1 MRPTGRVEGATK
13 EPGDLAL
20 AWVMVLHRVEALV
33 PRDVPSGLLG
43 PKVRRPARVVQ
54 RLPEL
59 WVQLELLAGVR
70 ARFLLPCLLCHKA
83 RRRRG
88 ERSAR
93 QSHHPTCSAQQR
105 CAHLAAQQQHQACPS
120 HASQRQ
126 ILFFG

>member
-93 QSHHPTCSAQQR
+93 QSHHTTKTSASTNA
-105 CAHLAAQQQHQACPS
+105 CEAQQQ
-120 HASQRQ
+120 QRRCLSCFQ
-126 ILFFG
+126 HSSL